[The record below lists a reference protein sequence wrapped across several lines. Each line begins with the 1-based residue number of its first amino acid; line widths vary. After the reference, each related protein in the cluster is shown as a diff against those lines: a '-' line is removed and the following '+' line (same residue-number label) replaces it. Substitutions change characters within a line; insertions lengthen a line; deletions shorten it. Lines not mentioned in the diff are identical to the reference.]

1 MEYYK
6 ALGLGRNATKGEIK
20 EAFRKLALQ
29 FHPDKHSSS
38 PKSVR
43 DGATLRFKQ
52 ASEAYE
58 VLIDDHK
65 RAHYDRSR
73 TGGFPSGGNGYGYH
87 HYSRAKYYSKNG
99 HGYGYSKAGNADGFA
114 SKFEIAI
121 RFLTTRAFL
130 LNAAFVG

>member
-6 ALGLGRNATKGEIK
+6 VLGLGRNATKGEIK

-29 FHPDKHSSS
+29 FHPDKHSGS

-65 RAHYDRSR
+65 RAHYDRST
-73 TGGFPSGGNGYGYH
+73 TGGFPSGGNGYH
-87 HYSRAKYYSKNG
+87 HYSRPNSYGKNG
-99 HGYGYSKAGNADGFA
+99 HGYDYSKAGNADGFA
-114 SKFEIAI
+114 SKFEIAL